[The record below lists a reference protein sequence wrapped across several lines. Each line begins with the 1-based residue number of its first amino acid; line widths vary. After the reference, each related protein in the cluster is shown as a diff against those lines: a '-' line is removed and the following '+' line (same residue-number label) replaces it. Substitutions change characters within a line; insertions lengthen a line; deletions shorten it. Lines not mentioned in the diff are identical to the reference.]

1 MKIELHIPG
10 LSKKKG
16 KNYCTAVLVAAG
28 SSSRMQGTDKILT
41 DISGEPVLAHTIRC
55 FEQNPLIDDIILVV
69 REDRREAV
77 SAMVLRYGFSKIRG
91 ITLGGETRTASVMAG
106 LDLAS
111 PETTHAAIHDG
122 ARPLVT
128 QSVITEAV
136 ETAFRTGAAAPAVRV
151 KDTIK
156 VADRNVVTATPNRSS
171 LFAVQTPQVFDF
183 DLLRGAL
190 QKVLEGGGALT
201 DDCAAVEALGMKV
214 HLTQGSEEN
223 IKVTTP
229 LDLVVAEAILER
241 RQRL

>member
-1 MKIELHIPG
+1 MKIELHIPVFPR
-10 LSKKKG
+10 KKG

-136 ETAFRTGAAAPAVRV
+136 ETALSHRRCGACRPGEGYHQGRRSKCGHGYAQPQQPLRRADAPSVR
-151 KDTIK
+151 
-156 VADRNVVTATPNRSS
+156 
-171 LFAVQTPQVFDF
+171 L
-183 DLLRGAL
+183 
-190 QKVLEGGGALT
+190 
-201 DDCAAVEALGMKV
+201 
-214 HLTQGSEEN
+214 
-223 IKVTTP
+223 
-229 LDLVVAEAILER
+229 
-241 RQRL
+241 